1 MQEHRYRLLAES
13 VADVIWTADIDLRFT
28 YVSPSVVRMLGYTP
42 EELLGWPVKEV
53 LTQHSFATASMV
65 FQKEMQAV
73 TPGEGAGCRVQTME
87 LEVKHKSG
95 STIWIE
101 ASMSL
106 LYNENRPVE
115 VVGVARDVTQR
126 LRTEAALRESEER
139 FRRMADNI
147 RDGLTIVEQG
157 KVIYA
162 NDRACEIFG
171 CPRDEYIHLTSFDFA
186 APEEEERLQAAQRE
200 ARRTGAMPTELEFWI
215 VRPDGTRRYIQ
226 NRYSL
231 MYEDG
236 EATGRYIV
244 TADIT
249 ERKRTEEALRHYIDR
264 LKTLRTIDQAILA
277 AASPES
283 TAQATLS
290 HVRHLVPC
298 RQASVA
304 LIDREGSEVFVLA
317 AHVEG
322 ETCLGKGKR
331 IPIDSFQALSELEQG
346 RHYLVEDTHVLTGP
360 IPTDKQLLA
369 EGVRSFLKVPL
380 MFRGELIGS
389 LNLGSSRPDAFT
401 YEHVE
406 IARELADQLAVAIQN
421 ARLQRQVRYHAHE
434 LAVALARSQELERL
448 KSEFI
453 QNVSHE
459 LRSPLSLIRGYAE
472 LLDAGELGKLSP
484 EQQGPVHIITRRARM
499 LGELVEDITLILGAE
514 ARPLSHTA
522 VALDQLARAAA
533 EDFSVAAEQADLEL
547 RTEIEAHVPPVGGEA
562 VYLRRLL
569 DNLLGNAVKFTPSG
583 GRIVVRVYQEGE
595 RVVLEVSDTGIG
607 ISPEQQERIFDRFYQ
622 VNGSARRR
630 YSGVGLGLALV
641 RDVVNAL
648 NGEIELQSQVD
659 KGSTFT
665 VRLPVYR
672 EDDS

>member
-1 MQEHRYRLLAES
+1 
-13 VADVIWTADIDLRFT
+13 
-28 YVSPSVVRMLGYTP
+28 
-42 EELLGWPVKEV
+42 
-53 LTQHSFATASMV
+53 
-65 FQKEMQAV
+65 
-73 TPGEGAGCRVQTME
+73 
-87 LEVKHKSG
+87 
-95 STIWIE
+95 
-101 ASMSL
+101 
-106 LYNENRPVE
+106 
-115 VVGVARDVTQR
+115 
-126 LRTEAALRESEER
+126 
-139 FRRMADNI
+139 
-147 RDGLTIVEQG
+147 
-157 KVIYA
+157 
-162 NDRACEIFG
+162 
-171 CPRDEYIHLTSFDFA
+171 
-186 APEEEERLQAAQRE
+186 
-200 ARRTGAMPTELEFWI
+200 
-215 VRPDGTRRYIQ
+215 
-226 NRYSL
+226 
-231 MYEDG
+231 
-236 EATGRYIV
+236 
-244 TADIT
+244 
-249 ERKRTEEALRHYIDR
+249 
-264 LKTLRTIDQAILA
+264 
-277 AASPES
+277 
-283 TAQATLS
+283 
-290 HVRHLVPC
+290 
-298 RQASVA
+298 
-304 LIDREGSEVFVLA
+304 VLA